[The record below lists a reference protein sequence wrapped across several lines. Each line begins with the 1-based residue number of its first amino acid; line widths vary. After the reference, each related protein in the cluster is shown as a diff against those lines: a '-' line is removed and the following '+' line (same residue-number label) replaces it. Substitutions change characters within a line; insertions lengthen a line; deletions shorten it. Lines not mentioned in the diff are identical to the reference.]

1 MALFDSLNKMAKNL
15 GEMAGDAMEN
25 GKLNMKIM
33 EEKGKL
39 NEAYMLLGET
49 MYQQAKSGE
58 DKSKEINDL
67 LIRIDDHHQAIEA
80 AKQQVEVNKAENNQQ
95 GVPAQAAPAPAW
107 DAQTQP
113 APAAAET
120 QAAGTAKFCANCG
133 APLEDGMKFCGSCG
147 TPA

>member
-80 AKQQVEVNKAENNQQ
+80 VKQQVEVNKAENNQQ
-95 GVPAQAAPAPAW
+95 AAPVQAAPAPAW

-113 APAAAET
+113 APVAEAP
-120 QAAGTAKFCANCG
+120 AAGAAKFCPGCGTKLDDGAKFCANCG
-133 APLEDGMKFCGSCG
+133 TAL
-147 TPA
+147 

>member
-95 GVPAQAAPAPAW
+95 ATPVQAAPAPAW
-107 DAQTQP
+107 DAQTQS
-113 APAAAET
+113 APVAEAPEAGAAKFCPGC
-120 QAAGTAKFCANCG
+120 GTKLDEGAKFCANCG
-133 APLEDGMKFCGSCG
+133 TAL
-147 TPA
+147 

>member
-95 GVPAQAAPAPAW
+95 AAPAQDAPAPAW

-113 APAAAET
+113 APAAEARAYC
-120 QAAGTAKFCANCG
+120 Q
-133 APLEDGMKFCGSCG
+133 
-147 TPA
+147 

>member
-80 AKQQVEVNKAENNQQ
+80 AKQQVEVNKAETNQQ
-95 GVPAQAAPAPAW
+95 AAPAPAPAW

-113 APAAAET
+113 APAAEAP
-120 QAAGTAKFCANCG
+120 AACAAKFCPGCGTKLDDGAKFCANCG
-133 APLEDGMKFCGSCG
+133 TAL
-147 TPA
+147 

>member
-95 GVPAQAAPAPAW
+95 AAPVQAAPAW
-107 DAQTQP
+107 DAQTQS
-113 APAAAET
+113 APATEALE
-120 QAAGTAKFCANCG
+120 AGAAKFCPGCGTKLDDGAKFYANCG
-133 APLEDGMKFCGSCG
+133 TAL
-147 TPA
+147 